1 MLLNLYQIST
11 RLSKQEEERKKVN
24 QNDEADNQKIRKQ
37 VIKNRDYERDL
48 NRANQELV
56 NAQSEIKKQ
65 EEELKS
71 VKKSYREKLSYLL
84 SVQEEFSSVK
94 LSKNDD
100 VNNESYVS
108 QKEREEEKD
117 PLTDLLIS
125 YNNSEE
131 KMLKTLSNS
140 NSQVRQL
147 RENVRCLSDRYRA
160 CLDVLTEEGEMQGLI
175 SQRNIFKFD
184 MILYNVT
191 NNLIPFFCPLLS
203 ALKKDISCNCHFK

>member
-1 MLLNLYQIST
+1 MNIYQIST

-24 QNDEADNQKIRKQ
+24 
-37 VIKNRDYERDL
+37 
-48 NRANQELV
+48 
-56 NAQSEIKKQ
+56 
-65 EEELKS
+65 
-71 VKKSYREKLSYLL
+71 
-84 SVQEEFSSVK
+84 
-94 LSKNDD
+94 KNDD
-100 VNNESYVS
+100 VNNENYVS

-160 CLDVLTEEGEMQGLI
+160 CLDALTEEGEMQGLI
-175 SQRNIFKFD
+175 SQRNMFKFD
-184 MILYNVT
+184 MIFYNVT
-191 NNLIPFFCPLLS
+191 KN
-203 ALKKDISCNCHFK
+203 

>member
-24 QNDEADNQKIRKQ
+24 KNDEADNQKIRKQ

-71 VKKSYREKLSYLL
+71 IKKSYREKLSSLL
-84 SVQEEFSSVK
+84 SVQEEFSSLK

-160 CLDVLTEEGEMQGLI
+160 CLDALTEEGEIQGLI
-175 SQRNIFKFD
+175 SQRNMFKFD
-184 MILYNVT
+184 MILHNVT
-191 NNLIPFFCPLLS
+191 NNLILFFCPLLS
-203 ALKKDISCNCHFK
+203 ASRKDILCDRHFK